1 MYDPKIEKYSVGSF
15 QKPRAVAFADFNFF
29 GQSLLNKEFNKAI
42 DVFDII
48 YCDGYWLYIILKSI
62 GFNVVYKPGPI
73 FFTEFV
79 KNHTKFA
86 ILSKYSQLEID
97 TILGINSL
105 NVVELPFVDN
115 VEDFNFEEL
124 SKLIV
129 SDDIFVSIG
138 CPKQELFIDRI
149 IQYLPRNATCYA
161 IGAAVDF
168 SLGKE
173 KRAPSIIQWMR
184 IEFLWR
190 LMVSRRKQWKKWKS
204 VPVVLSWFI
213 KKLFLKILMRQQLF

>member
-1 MYDPKIEKYSVGSF
+1 MYDPKIEKYSFSSF

-48 YCDGYWLYIILKSI
+48 YCDGYWLYIILKSL

-73 FFTEFV
+73 FFIEFV

-86 ILSKYSQLEID
+86 ILSKYSKLEID

-115 VEDFNFEEL
+115 VEDFYFEEL

-129 SDDIFVSIG
+129 SDEIFVSLG

-149 IQYLPRNATCYA
+149 IQYLPEDVTLYA
-161 IGAAVDF
+161 IGAAIDF
-168 SLGKE
+168 YLGKE
-173 KRAPSIIQWMR
+173 KRAPHAIQR
-184 IEFLWR
+184 LRLEFVWR
-190 LMVSRRKQWKKWKS
+190 LIISWRKQWKKWKK
-204 VPVVLSWFI
+204 VPIVLIWFT
-213 KKLFLKILMRQQLF
+213 KKLLLKTF